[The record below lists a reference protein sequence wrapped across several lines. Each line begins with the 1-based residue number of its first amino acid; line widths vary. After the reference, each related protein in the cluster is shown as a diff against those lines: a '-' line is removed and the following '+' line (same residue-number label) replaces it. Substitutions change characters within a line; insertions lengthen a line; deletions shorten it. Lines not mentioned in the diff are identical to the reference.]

1 MQHDHSRRL
10 NVSTATQGH
19 LQHLWHNSTQSS
31 CQLPT
36 QGDAAWGMLG
46 GLKLGTWTLA
56 AHSRNFRGSFAKF
69 HWRFPGEAV
78 CKHLHSQS
86 EQLQVVASLSGLRLL
101 RLLVYDSGDRNR
113 RILYALSG
121 LGTEILRLQS
131 VTWGHFRPPA
141 LPEDCLVF
149 LFFVSKENV

>member
-1 MQHDHSRRL
+1 MGNVGGPQAGNLDFSGTFAKLSRIFREI
-10 NVSTATQGH
+10 S
-19 LQHLWHNSTQSS
+19 
-31 CQLPT
+31 
-36 QGDAAWGMLG
+36 
-46 GLKLGTWTLA
+46 LA
-56 AHSRNFRGSFAKF
+56 LSRGSMQTSA
-69 HWRFPGEAV
+69 H
-78 CKHLHSQS
+78 
-86 EQLQVVASLSGLRLL
+86 VASLSGLRLL

-149 LFFVSKENV
+149 LFFVSKVNV